1 MITLEISTFS
11 PCDHVRTYGFVSK
24 YGGATVYEKC
34 RGGLVL
40 EMQKKILRGHPKTM
54 LTEF

>member
-40 EMQKKILRGHPKTM
+40 EMQKKYLGGIHKLC
-54 LTEF
+54 